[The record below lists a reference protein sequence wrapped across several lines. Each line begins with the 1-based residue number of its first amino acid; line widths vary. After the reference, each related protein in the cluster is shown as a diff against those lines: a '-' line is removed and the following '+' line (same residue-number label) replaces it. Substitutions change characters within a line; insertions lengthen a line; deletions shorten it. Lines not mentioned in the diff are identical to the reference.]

1 MVILKSPF
9 VHFIKENF
17 LEAKL
22 FSELKNSIE
31 HLQWE
36 EAKSEEY
43 LKDNSTFQ
51 STEYVISHVAKNSFS
66 FFLSDSW
73 IGTLNQ
79 YFNLGLRQCTTAVF
93 LKMNKGFFNFVHS
106 DENSFGE
113 LVRLILYI
121 SDSNEYDGG
130 ELVLHNND
138 SEKSIYSEIKFRS
151 NTIFGF
157 RMSANSFHSVNEIT
171 RGCRICLSL
180 TYS

>member
-1 MVILKSPF
+1 MIILKNPF

-17 LEAKL
+17 LEAKS

-31 HLQWE
+31 YLQWK
-36 EAKSEEY
+36 EARSEEY
-43 LKDNSTFQ
+43 LKDNSTSQ
-51 STEYVISHVAKNSFS
+51 STEYVISHVAKNSFAL
-66 FFLSDSW
+66 FLSDSW
-73 IGTLNQ
+73 IRTLNQ
-79 YFNLGLRQCTTAVF
+79 YFDLELRQCTTAVF

-113 LVRLILYI
+113 LVRLLLYI
-121 SDSNEYDGG
+121 SDSDEYNGG

-151 NTIFGF
+151 NTMFGF
-157 RMSANSFHSVNEIT
+157 RMSADSYHSVKEIT
-171 RGCRICLSL
+171 KGCRICLSL